1 MFKNGLCAGH
11 FYFRHTRLFCAVTA
25 SLLLHGLF
33 LYSIYRHSP
42 ALEKPL
48 RLVLDLPIRMDV
60 TYLGEPEKPSA
71 KRGAKP
77 IFAQDAQAPSLNA
90 TAGLSPEIEAPEAVL
105 TVSAPDR
112 QAPPQ
117 DESAPE
123 VAMSLST
130 GLNFGFSHKRRA
142 VFEPPSRPQ
151 NHGDLLAASK
161 WFDEKIQADI
171 RNKTLADLLTDLYK
185 LDKNYDEIQCQ
196 LGPYY
201 SCDVDHGPTLAL
213 IQRHQN
219 LTVALGAGNGMTLRF
234 SLGQWH
240 VDAVHSP

>member
-11 FYFRHTRLFCAVTA
+11 FYFRHARLFCAVTA

-77 IFAQDAQAPSLNA
+77 VFAQDAQAPSLNA
-90 TAGLSPEIEAPEAVL
+90 TAGLSPETEAPEGAL
-105 TVSAPDR
+105 TGSALNR
-112 QAPPQ
+112 QAPLK
-117 DESAPE
+117 DESAPD
-123 VAMSLST
+123 VTMTLPT

-151 NHGDLLAASK
+151 NHGDLIAASK

-171 RNKTLADLLTDLYK
+171 RNKTLADLLADLYK
-185 LDKNYDEIQCQ
+185 LDKHYDEIQCQ

-213 IQRHQN
+213 LQRHQKF
-219 LTVALGAGNGMTLRF
+219 LATVGGDHGMTLRF
-234 SLGQWH
+234 SGGQWF
-240 VDAVHSP
+240 VDVPHPP